1 MIIRKIISIDTSAD
15 AENISHYAA
24 GTVVRG
30 QYEVKDISFKRDGYG
45 GINKDCKDEAHYL
58 IRLINELNKDD
69 VIFIIIPKAEAKKI
83 TFKEIEVETK
93 GEELKLE
100 RV

>member
-15 AENISHYAA
+15 AENIRHYAV

-30 QYEVKDISFKRDGYG
+30 QYEVKNISFKRDGYG
-45 GINKDCKDEAHYL
+45 GINKDGNNEAHYL
-58 IRLINELNKDD
+58 IPLVNELNKDD
-69 VIFIIIPKAEAKKI
+69 VIFVVIPKAEAKKI
-83 TFKEIEVETK
+83 TFKEEDVDIK
-93 GEELKLE
+93 KEELKLE